1 MNILTRKEWHE
12 TFLKMVGSTS
22 MITLVITM
30 SCLIIYILLSQIS
43 TSFLMQNLLISFSF
57 ISLFILTM
65 QTLRSMYHVY
75 HLPLMNSCMQNYQ
88 KIIFFCSSFSMAL
101 IILSSFLLSFSKMVQ
116 DYYGS

>member
-43 TSFLMQNLLISFSF
+43 ASFLMQNLLISFSF

>member
-1 MNILTRKEWHE
+1 MMKILTRTEWHE
-12 TFLKMVGSTS
+12 TFLKMVASTS
-22 MITLVITM
+22 MITLIITM

-43 TSFLMQNLLISFSF
+43 SSFLMQNLLISFSF

-75 HLPLMNSCMQNYQ
+75 HLPLIDSCRQNYQ

-101 IILSSFLLSFSKMVQ
+101 IILSSFLLSFSKMLK
-116 DYYGS
+116 DYYG